1 MPRPCQLPKR
11 TWFLQ
16 QDVWEE
22 VIIKVRVL
30 VALQFGFLGI
40 LFLKPA
46 GAILVESASFIWV
59 SAILYLTALT
69 IFAFAY
75 IALRPS
81 LRVSPIPKPGAP
93 LITVGIYKWFRH
105 PMYLGVLMFGF
116 AMLINNFNFVSVI
129 AFIVLAMNMVVKAN
143 YEDRLLRNRHE
154 DAIEYQQKVLGLLGR
169 KSA

>member
-1 MPRPCQLPKR
+1 M
-11 TWFLQ
+11 
-16 QDVWEE
+16 
-22 VIIKVRVL
+22 L
-30 VALQFGFLGI
+30 VTLQFGLLGF

-46 GAILVESASFIWV
+46 GAILVESASFVWL
-59 SAILYLTALT
+59 SAILYLVALT
-69 IFAFAY
+69 IFVFAY

-93 LITVGIYKWFRH
+93 LITVGIYKRFRH

-116 AMLINNFNFVSVI
+116 GMLINNFNLVSVI
-129 AFIVLAMNMVVKAN
+129 AFIALAMNMVVKAN

-154 DAIEYQQKVLGLLGR
+154 DAIAYQQRVFGLLGR